1 MKISGTPTFFL
12 NGEKVENRGWEYMV
26 AAIEAKLAGKPIPT
40 DIEAPPAEATP
51 TTTPATPAAPASTPP
66 AQ

>member
-12 NGEKVENRGWEYMV
+12 NGEKVENRGWEHLS

-40 DIEAPPAEATP
+40 DVEAPPAETTP
-51 TTTPATPAAPASTPP
+51 ATTTPATPASTPP